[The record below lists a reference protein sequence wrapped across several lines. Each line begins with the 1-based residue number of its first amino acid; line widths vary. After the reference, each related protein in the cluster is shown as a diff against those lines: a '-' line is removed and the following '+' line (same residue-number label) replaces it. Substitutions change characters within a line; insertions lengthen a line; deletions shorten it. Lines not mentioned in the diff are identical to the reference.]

1 MAETTALLLRFAAT
15 TLALASSPALGI
27 TTARTGSPQRLLP
40 PWAPTYSMRQS
51 TFIEPCSSTA
61 EPFNASFGAE
71 YGIISYDWS
80 GERLAASVLSS
91 LHHTYTSSA

>member
-27 TTARTGSPQRLLP
+27 TTGAQTGSAQRQQLLP

-91 LHHTYTSSA
+91 LHHT